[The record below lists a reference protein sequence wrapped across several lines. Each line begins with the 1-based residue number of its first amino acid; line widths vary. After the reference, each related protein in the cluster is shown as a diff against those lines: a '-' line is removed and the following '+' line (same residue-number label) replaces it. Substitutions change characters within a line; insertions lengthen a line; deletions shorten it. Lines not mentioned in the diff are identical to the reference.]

1 MMKLKSI
8 VQSVCIE
15 VATGKVTMI
24 PDKSLIDRN
33 KPVKELEREIRI
45 EALNVL
51 YAAAQILQRELIEL
65 VEKENIDRW
74 GF

>member
-1 MMKLKSI
+1 MKLKSI